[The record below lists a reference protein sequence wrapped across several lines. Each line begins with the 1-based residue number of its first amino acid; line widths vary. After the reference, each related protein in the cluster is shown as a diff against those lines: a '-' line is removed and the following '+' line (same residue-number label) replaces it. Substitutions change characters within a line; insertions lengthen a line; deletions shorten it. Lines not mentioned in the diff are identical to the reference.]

1 MRSPTIEAVNTYQN
15 LGQAAVAS
23 LSNVSNFS
31 FSPTIEELN
40 RIWGGHG
47 STVSVDDRK
56 VEQLEPDDALFGT
69 HLREAI
75 RTVRGR

>member
-1 MRSPTIEAVNTYQN
+1 MRSPTIAVVNTYQN
-15 LGQAAVAS
+15 LGQAVAS
-23 LSNVSNFS
+23 LSNVSNYS

-47 STVSVDDRK
+47 STVSVDDQK
-56 VEQLEPDDALFGT
+56 VKQLEPDDALFGT

-75 RTVRGR
+75 RTVRGS

>member
-1 MRSPTIEAVNTYQN
+1 MRSPKIEVVNAYQN
-15 LGQAAVAS
+15 LGQAIAS
-23 LSNVSNFS
+23 LSNVSNLS

-40 RIWGGHG
+40 RIWSGHG
-47 STVSVDDRK
+47 STVSVEDRK

>member
-1 MRSPTIEAVNTYQN
+1 MRSPKIEVVNTYQN
-15 LGQAAVAS
+15 LGQAVAS

-47 STVSVDDRK
+47 STVSVDDQK
-56 VEQLEPDDALFGT
+56 VKQLEPDDALFGT

-75 RTVRGR
+75 RTVRGS

>member
-1 MRSPTIEAVNTYQN
+1 MRSPKIEVVNTYQN
-15 LGQAAVAS
+15 LGQAVAS

-47 STVSVDDRK
+47 STVSVDDQK

-75 RTVRGR
+75 RTVRGS

>member
-1 MRSPTIEAVNTYQN
+1 MSSPKIEVVNTYQN
-15 LGQAAVAS
+15 LGQAVAS